1 MSAAPVIAAV
11 DGSTDSLRALDWA
24 LDAAR
29 RRARHRCGWC
39 TYGST
44 PPGARP
50 TSWSRGRPEAEGDP
64 VLDEV
69 RTRLA
74 DRAGET
80 PVEYVAV
87 EGVPGAVL
95 PELGADAQLLVL
107 GSRGR
112 GGFASLLLGSNG
124 LAAARDAECPVVV
137 VPGPAGRVHG
147 QGPAEP
153 GPRVVVGLHAD
164 SPDEGVLSFAFAEA
178 ARRDA
183 RLQVIAAY
191 PWPVQ
196 TWSAPGQLVPPL
208 VDQDAVEHET
218 RALAE
223 GFLAP
228 HRARRP
234 EVRADAE
241 ALPGDAAG
249 HLVAASKDADLVVVG
264 RHRRRLLAP
273 ARMMGSGHPGRT
285 AARGEPGRG
294 GAPGPA
300 GGLDTPDGAYQTAQ
314 HPAIRRVPTGTPRAV
329 VCDSMV
335 AGHTRT

>member
-1 MSAAPVIAAV
+1 MSAAPVVAAV
-11 DGSTDSLRALDWA
+11 DGSADSLRALDWA

-29 RRARHRCGWC
+29 RRAAPLRVVHVRQYAAWGQADVLVAA
-39 TYGST
+39 
-44 PPGARP
+44 P
-50 TSWSRGRPEAEGDP
+50 PEAEGDP

-69 RTRLA
+69 RTRIG
-74 DRAGET
+74 DRAGVGDRSAE
-80 PVEYVAV
+80 PAVEYIAV

-95 PELGADAQLLVL
+95 PGLGSDAQLLVL

-137 VPGPAGRVHG
+137 VPRPGREAHG

-164 SPDEGVLSFAFAEA
+164 SPDENVLAFAFAEA
-178 ARRDA
+178 ALRGA

-196 TWSAPGQLVPPL
+196 TWSAPGQAVPPP
-208 VDQDAVEHET
+208 VGQEAVADET
-218 RALAE
+218 RTLAE

-228 HRARRP
+228 HRTRHP

-249 HLVAASKDADLVVVG
+249 HLVAASREAELVVVG

-273 ARMMGSGHPGRT
+273 ARMMGSVTQAVLLH
-285 AARGEPGRG
+285 AASP
-294 GAPGPA
+294 
-300 GGLDTPDGAYQTAQ
+300 
-314 HPAIRRVPTGTPRAV
+314 VAV
-329 VCDSMV
+329 VPP
-335 AGHTRT
+335 APPEE

>member
-1 MSAAPVIAAV
+1 MSTAPVIAAV
-11 DGSTDSLRALDWA
+11 DGSEDSLRALEWA
-24 LDAAR
+24 FDAAR
-29 RRARHRCGWC
+29 RRAATLRVVHVRQYAAWGQ
-39 TYGST
+39 
-44 PPGARP
+44 ADVLVAAQ
-50 TSWSRGRPEAEGDP
+50 PEAEGDP
-64 VLDEV
+64 VLDDV
-69 RTRLA
+69 RSRLA
-74 DRAGET
+74 ERGAG
-80 PVEYVAV
+80 PAVEYVAL

-137 VPGPAGRVHG
+137 VPRPGRQVHG
-147 QGPAEP
+147 EGPAEP

-164 SPDEGVLSFAFAEA
+164 SPDEAALALAFTEA
-178 ARRDA
+178 ALRGA
-183 RLQVIAAY
+183 RVQVIAAY

-196 TWSAPGQLVPPL
+196 TWSAPGQLVPPHI
-208 VDQDAVEHET
+208 DQSAVENET

-228 HRARRP
+228 HRERHP

-249 HLVAASKDADLVVVG
+249 HLVAASKDAELVVVG

-273 ARMMGSGHPGRT
+273 ARMMGSVTQAVLLH
-285 AARGEPGRG
+285 AASP
-294 GAPGPA
+294 
-300 GGLDTPDGAYQTAQ
+300 
-314 HPAIRRVPTGTPRAV
+314 VAV
-329 VCDSMV
+329 VPPV
-335 AGHTRT
+335 TPEE